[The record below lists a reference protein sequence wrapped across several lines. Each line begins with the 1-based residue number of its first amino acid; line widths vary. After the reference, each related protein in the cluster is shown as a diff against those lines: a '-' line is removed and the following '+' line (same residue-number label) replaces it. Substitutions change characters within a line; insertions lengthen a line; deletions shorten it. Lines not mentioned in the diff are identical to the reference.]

1 MHGLVNVAVIVAV
14 IALVLV
20 RQCSAQRIPGDR
32 RWWILPVVLLVMAL
46 REPGLVDPR
55 HEALSIGVLG
65 AELAVGLVTGA
76 GWAWTTRL
84 WREPDGGLW
93 GKGTRVTAYVWCA
106 GLTLRAGLYGLAAA
120 MGAHQGGPALMTALA
135 ATLLVR
141 SGVLARRGAEI
152 PRPCP
157 GSGEVM
163 LSRPMG
169 KDRV

>member
-32 RWWILPVVLLVMAL
+32 RWWVLPVVLLVMAL
-46 REPGLVDPR
+46 REPGLVDPG

-76 GWAWTTRL
+76 GWAWTVRL

-93 GKGTRVTAYVWCA
+93 GKGTRATAYVWCA

-120 MGAHQGGPALMTALA
+120 LGVRQGGPALMMALA
-135 ATLLVR
+135 VTLLVR
-141 SGVLARRGAEI
+141 SGVLALRAAGMAQPYPAPAGAAS
-152 PRPCP
+152 
-157 GSGEVM
+157 SGPA
-163 LSRPMG
+163 R